1 MERKYIFFKH
11 LQQSLGHTQKPSDH
25 VGKHQNIFGLL
36 LLLTKMAGD
45 NQASPWELDCS
56 IHIYIYILI
65 FNVSFLYIYFNFY
78 IIVCMEIKI
87 MQFCIF
93 VYTM

>member
-1 MERKYIFFKH
+1 MLANIK
-11 LQQSLGHTQKPSDH
+11 
-25 VGKHQNIFGLL
+25 NIFGLL

-56 IHIYIYILI
+56 IHIYILI

>member
-56 IHIYIYILI
+56 IHIYIYIDFQCIVFIYL
-65 FNVSFLYIYFNFY
+65 FQFLYH
-78 IIVCMEIKI
+78 CM
-87 MQFCIF
+87 
-93 VYTM
+93 YGN

>member
-1 MERKYIFFKH
+1 MKRKYIFFKH

-56 IHIYIYILI
+56 INIYINVQYI
-65 FNVSFLYIYFNFY
+65 VFLYIFISNFISLY
-78 IIVCMEIKI
+78 SWKLNYAIL
-87 MQFCIF
+87 
-93 VYTM
+93 